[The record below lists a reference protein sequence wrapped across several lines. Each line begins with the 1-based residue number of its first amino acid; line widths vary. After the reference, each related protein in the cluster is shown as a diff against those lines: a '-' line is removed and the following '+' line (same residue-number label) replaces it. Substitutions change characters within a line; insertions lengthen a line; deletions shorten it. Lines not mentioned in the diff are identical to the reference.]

1 MRRNTL
7 ILIFLWA
14 LFVVLNEQKPD
25 GICPPQ
31 IGDYYETPELYRS
44 VKRYC
49 TYYSSPEDWHKRVSN
64 NQINGVRQRITTLE
78 RFNRG
83 RAR

>member
-14 LFVVLNEQKPD
+14 LFIALSEEKPD
-25 GICPPQ
+25 GICPPNK
-31 IGDYYETPELYRS
+31 GDYNETPNLYNSIR
-44 VKRYC
+44 RYC
-49 TYYSSPEDWHKRVSN
+49 AHYSSPEDWHKRATNREVNS
-64 NQINGVRQRITTLE
+64 VRQRITTLE